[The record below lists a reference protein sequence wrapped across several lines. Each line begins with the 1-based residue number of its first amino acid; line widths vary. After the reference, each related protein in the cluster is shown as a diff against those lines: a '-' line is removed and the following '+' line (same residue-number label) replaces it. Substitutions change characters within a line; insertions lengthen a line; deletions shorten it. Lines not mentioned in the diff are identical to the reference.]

1 MNYREARQRF
11 GRRLQTLRAEHA
23 LTQEQLAEEVQKSTE
38 HISFLER
45 GERSPSFETLLDLAR
60 VLGAT
65 VADFLDDLTT
75 SSEALVEALEVA
87 PPAAPLP
94 EPAQQTPTIQEQRL
108 SNLERLNAAMQG
120 LREMQRLADEYGIS
134 DILQDNGGKVLQVL
148 ILLGLRI
155 SPGREGN
162 DAIDADGNEYE
173 LKTVNLALNPR
184 AGITT
189 HHHLNGDILQKY
201 RSVRAW
207 YVAIYFG
214 IELKEIYRVLPTD
227 LEPAFQQWEQKIA
240 ATGKELNNPKIPM
253 RLVRA
258 AQRVYPK
265 PGSSLPDSPA
275 TP

>member
-1 MNYREARQRF
+1 MNYQEARQRF
-11 GRRLQTLRAEHA
+11 GRRLQALRMARG
-23 LTQEQLAEEVQKSTE
+23 LTQEQLAEAIEKSTE
-38 HISFLER
+38 HISFMER

-60 VLGAT
+60 NLQTPPAELLDEAAASGDVLI
-65 VADFLDDLTT
+65 
-75 SSEALVEALEVA
+75 EALEIA

-94 EPAQQTPTIQEQRL
+94 EPAKQTPEVQEQRL
-108 SNLERLNAAMQG
+108 SDLERLNAAMQG
-120 LREMQRLADEYGIS
+120 LREMQRLADEYGIN

-162 DAIDADGNEYE
+162 DALDADGNEYE

-184 AGITT
+184 AGVTT
-189 HHHLNGDILQKY
+189 HHHLNKDIIQKY
-201 RSVRAW
+201 RNVRAW
-207 YVAIYFG
+207 YIAIYSA
-214 IELKEIYRVLPTD
+214 IELKEIYRVLPAE
-227 LEPAFQQWEQKIA
+227 LESVFQQWEQKIE

-265 PGSSLPDSPA
+265 SADSPPDPPEA
-275 TP
+275 P